1 MKELNQHLET
11 EKSSRTDLEM
21 YVAVL
26 NTQKSVLQEEVDK
39 LRSEL
44 QQGKQCPCKVQHTAS
59 LFKAYRE
66 ILLDLFLSTNCL
78 LWSVKCR
85 YVVIIY

>member
-44 QQGKQCPCKVQHTAS
+44 QQGKQCPCKVQHTADVLTS
-59 LFKAYRE
+59 
-66 ILLDLFLSTNCL
+66 LFLSRNCL

-85 YVVIIY
+85 YIVVIY